1 MSAAVAGARGR
12 SLWGDAWRRLRR
24 NRVAMGAFLVIL
36 VYAAVAAGAQA
47 VYLRNRVLDRT
58 PEYNVNDFDARYQ
71 APSLRHP
78 FGTDGLGRDVF
89 LRTLQGARI
98 AFVVG
103 VGTSLVAIPIAVF
116 LGALAGYFGGR
127 LDDFIVWLYS
137 TFASIPGLLLILA
150 VSMVLRQWI
159 GRVEAA
165 GGWLG
170 GAVAGID
177 GFIGEG
183 LLAVCLG
190 IGLTTWVGLSRLIR
204 AEFIKHRERPYVLAV
219 RSLGARHGRVMFLHI
234 LPNVFHLVIINFSL
248 RFGAAIMTEVIL
260 SFLGIGVQG
269 EPSWGILISNAKLRL
284 WQGVWWEMAA
294 PSAAIFL
301 VVLAFNVFGDALRD
315 ALDPRLRG
323 VSES

>member
-1 MSAAVAGARGR
+1 MTEATETRGR

-24 NRVAMGAFLVIL
+24 NGLAMTALVVIVL
-36 VYAAVAAGAQA
+36 YTAIAAGAQVA
-47 VYLRNRVLDRT
+47 YLRSRVLDRT
-58 PEYNVNDFDARYQ
+58 PAYNVNDFDARYQ
-71 APSLRHP
+71 PPSLRHP
-78 FGTDGLGRDVF
+78 LGTDGLGRDV
-89 LRTLQGARI
+89 LMRTIQGARI

-103 VGTSLVAIPIAVF
+103 IGTSLVAIPIAVV

-150 VSMVLRQWI
+150 VSMVLRQWV
-159 GRVEAA
+159 GRMEAE
-165 GGWLG
+165 GGWIG
-170 GAVAGID
+170 GMVTGID

-219 RSLGARHGRVMFLHI
+219 RSLGAGHARVMFVHI

-248 RFGAAIMTEVIL
+248 RFGRAIMTEVIL
-260 SFLGIGVQG
+260 SFLGIGAQG

-294 PSAAIFL
+294 PSVAIFL

-323 VSES
+323 VSEA